1 LRNYRLSD
9 DIGFRF
15 TNKNWS
21 EYPLTADKY
30 YLWLKNTP
38 GDIINIFMDFE
49 TIGEHIWKE
58 SGIFEF
64 WNKLFEYIG
73 KEKYFETYNITEAAE
88 EFNYKDELDIP
99 ELISWADIER
109 DLSAWIGDS
118 IQREAL
124 DYLRELYK
132 KYKNDEKI
140 LNILRY
146 LSTSDN
152 FYYMSLKY
160 NSDGDVHK
168 YFREEAFATPY
179 DSFIS
184 YMNILKDIELNEA
197 IENRN

>member
-1 LRNYRLSD
+1 
-9 DIGFRF
+9 
-15 TNKNWS
+15 
-21 EYPLTADKY
+21 
-30 YLWLKNTP
+30 
-38 GDIINIFMDFE
+38 MDFE
-49 TIGEHIWKE
+49 TIGEHIWRE
-58 SGIFEF
+58 AGIFEF
-64 WNKLFEYIG
+64 WNKLFEYVG

-88 EFNYKDELDIP
+88 ELNYKDELNIP

-118 IQREAL
+118 IQKEAL
-124 DYLRELYK
+124 DYLRELYR
-132 KYKNDEKI
+132 KYKNDEKT
-140 LNILRY
+140 LNTLRY

-168 YFREEAFATPY
+168 YFREEAFTTPY

-184 YMNILKDIELNEA
+184 YMNILKDIELNQA

>member
-1 LRNYRLSD
+1 
-9 DIGFRF
+9 
-15 TNKNWS
+15 
-21 EYPLTADKY
+21 
-30 YLWLKNTP
+30 
-38 GDIINIFMDFE
+38 
-49 TIGEHIWKE
+49 IGEHIWKE

-132 KYKNDEKI
+132 KYKNDERT

-184 YMNILKDIELNEA
+184 YMNILKDIELNQA